1 MARFAAAGSAA
12 PSRAAGPAAAPSLP
26 PAADAGKLTP
36 LEQQVAA
43 LLRHHPGLVLLVEC
57 GYKFRFFGRGAVLA
71 ARALGIWAHMDRAF
85 MTASVPAFRVGPH
98 VRRLVAAGFAV
109 GVVKQAETAAIKR
122 QSESRSKLF
131 ERRLSAV
138 YTRGTL
144 TADAL
149 LAAPS
154 GHSQPPASAAG
165 AGTDDEGEEEG
176 GAPAAGDARTGILA
190 CVVDLPAAAD
200 GAAPG
205 DAAPGISAGAP
216 ADAAAAPSPGRK
228 RQRDSTDACPRRTLA
243 VVAVDLATASI
254 TWDVFHDDVARTSL
268 TDRLDI
274 IQPHELLLQP
284 EDPSDDPASLRR
296 TRLAAAQWASGGAA
310 RLRPQA
316 RRSHE
321 PLLEGA
327 ALQVPHPSAQVEQP
341 LGRAKRAADVLVT
354 SGQELA
360 TSEQGDSAAGQSA
373 SAAAP
378 APGVDEAPP
387 APLEAPARCT
397 VTVLPAALFRPSLGA
412 ELIAEIGRLSSDSC
426 MALSGTS
433 LADLEVLRSR
443 ATGSVAGSLLGLM
456 RRTRTAM
463 GARRLRAWLRQPLA
477 DPAAI
482 EERLDAVQALAQ
494 AAPGSALGRAAAS
507 LKGLPDLEA
516 GLGRLAAGTS
526 EAAAA
531 AAVMEA
537 FRGFADAVA
546 PLLPSDG
553 GGEAP
558 SGSDDSERGAADG
571 FAPAEQRPAPADDV
585 ATELPA
591 VPALLGRLLSP
602 GLVATCRAAAAAA
615 LAMLSAAAG
624 GTGTDPSGAEAGQ
637 SEEDKARA
645 AAAAAFGPRGSK
657 GARFAAAAARARS
670 RRVPLTSALS
680 LEAEAAW
687 FPDVAAARLAID
699 AARRGLDDA
708 LAEAAGVLGKPG
720 LQFRSLRTGVSSQLE
735 CLVEVSKR
743 DPHRD
748 RVPADW
754 AMVSTTSAVVRYH
767 TPAVLRLLEEQA
779 RGRERLQLSCE
790 AAWAKAQAMM
800 TERYAAPLRAAASA
814 AASFDALAS
823 LAAVA
828 RLPGYC
834 RPLLLGRSHP
844 AGVWAT
850 AARHPVAEQ
859 AGAAGRS
866 RRLPAAG
873 PAAGG
878 VAITGVYVPN
888 AYAVGDP
895 AAAGAAPAA
904 AADVIREACA
914 CVGGGA
920 RVTVLTGP
928 NMNGK
933 SSYTRGAA
941 LLAVMAQAG
950 SFVPAERCVVSVL
963 DAVFTRMGS
972 TDDLEGGMSTF
983 LVEMAQAASVLREA
997 TPRSLVVMDELGRG
1011 TATHD
1016 GTAIATATLE
1026 RVVTR
1031 LRCPS
1036 LFVTHYPELSAAA
1049 ARLAAAGHSAANAH
1063 MAYLDADQA
1072 GSAGVVLLYRVQA
1085 GAAERSYGLDVARM
1099 AGLPAGLLDTAA
1111 AFAAAMRR
1119 CAT

>member
-205 DAAPGISAGAP
+205 DAAPGIPAGAP

-228 RQRDSTDACPRRTLA
+228 RQRDSADACPRRTLA

-296 TRLAAAQWASGGAA
+296 TRLAAAQ
-310 RLRPQA
+310 
-316 RRSHE
+316 
-321 PLLEGA
+321 
-327 ALQVPHPSAQVEQP
+327 
-341 LGRAKRAADVLVT
+341 
-354 SGQELA
+354 
-360 TSEQGDSAAGQSA
+360 
-373 SAAAP
+373 
-378 APGVDEAPP
+378 
-387 APLEAPARCT
+387 
-397 VTVLPAALFRPSLGA
+397 
-412 ELIAEIGRLSSDSC
+412 
-426 MALSGTS
+426 
-433 LADLEVLRSR
+433 
-443 ATGSVAGSLLGLM
+443 
-456 RRTRTAM
+456 
-463 GARRLRAWLRQPLA
+463 
-477 DPAAI
+477 
-482 EERLDAVQALAQ
+482 
-494 AAPGSALGRAAAS
+494 
-507 LKGLPDLEA
+507 
-516 GLGRLAAGTS
+516 
-526 EAAAA
+526 AAA
-531 AAVMEA
+531 AAV
-537 FRGFADAVA
+537 
-546 PLLPSDG
+546 
-553 GGEAP
+553 
-558 SGSDDSERGAADG
+558 
-571 FAPAEQRPAPADDV
+571 
-585 ATELPA
+585 
-591 VPALLGRLLSP
+591 
-602 GLVATCRAAAAAA
+602 

-624 GTGTDPSGAEAGQ
+624 GTGTDPSGAEVGQ
-637 SEEDKARA
+637 SEEEKARA

-735 CLVEVSKR
+735 CLIEVSKR

-748 RVPADW
+748 RVPAEW

>member
-26 PAADAGKLTP
+26 PPADAGKLTP

-165 AGTDDEGEEEG
+165 AGADDEGEEEG

-228 RQRDSTDACPRRTLA
+228 RQRDSADACPRRTLA

-296 TRLAAAQWASGGAA
+296 TRLAAAQ
-310 RLRPQA
+310 
-316 RRSHE
+316 
-321 PLLEGA
+321 
-327 ALQVPHPSAQVEQP
+327 
-341 LGRAKRAADVLVT
+341 
-354 SGQELA
+354 
-360 TSEQGDSAAGQSA
+360 
-373 SAAAP
+373 
-378 APGVDEAPP
+378 
-387 APLEAPARCT
+387 
-397 VTVLPAALFRPSLGA
+397 
-412 ELIAEIGRLSSDSC
+412 
-426 MALSGTS
+426 
-433 LADLEVLRSR
+433 
-443 ATGSVAGSLLGLM
+443 
-456 RRTRTAM
+456 
-463 GARRLRAWLRQPLA
+463 
-477 DPAAI
+477 
-482 EERLDAVQALAQ
+482 
-494 AAPGSALGRAAAS
+494 
-507 LKGLPDLEA
+507 
-516 GLGRLAAGTS
+516 
-526 EAAAA
+526 AAA
-531 AAVMEA
+531 AAV
-537 FRGFADAVA
+537 
-546 PLLPSDG
+546 
-553 GGEAP
+553 
-558 SGSDDSERGAADG
+558 
-571 FAPAEQRPAPADDV
+571 
-585 ATELPA
+585 
-591 VPALLGRLLSP
+591 
-602 GLVATCRAAAAAA
+602 

-624 GTGTDPSGAEAGQ
+624 GTGTDPSGAEVGQ

-735 CLVEVSKR
+735 CLIEVSKR

-748 RVPADW
+748 RVPAEW

-767 TPAVLRLLEEQA
+767 TPAVLGLLEEQA

-1119 CAT
+1119 CTT